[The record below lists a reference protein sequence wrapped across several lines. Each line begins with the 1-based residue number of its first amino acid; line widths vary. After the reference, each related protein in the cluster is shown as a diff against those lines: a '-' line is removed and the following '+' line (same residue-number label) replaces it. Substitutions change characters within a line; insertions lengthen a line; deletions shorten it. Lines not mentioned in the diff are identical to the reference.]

1 MLIAGIYLFHKG
13 GLPMSNDMRISV
25 AELRRRMDAGE
36 QFLFID
42 TRNLQAWGDSDVKL
56 PGALRIP
63 VSEAEEHL
71 AEIPRDRPIVTYC
84 T

>member
-1 MLIAGIYLFHKG
+1 
-13 GLPMSNDMRISV
+13 MSDDLRISV
-25 AELRRRMDAGE
+25 SELRRGMDAGE

-42 TRNLQAWGDSDVKL
+42 TRNPQAWGNSDLKL

-63 VSEAEEHL
+63 VSDAKERL
-71 AEIPRDRPIVTYC
+71 AEIPREHPVVTYC